1 MLFRTKD
8 QKEVI
13 AILKMKIDLP
23 KNMISSNLEKIM
35 SFYCLHIPLDALEIL
50 EWDSA

>member
-13 AILKMKIDLP
+13 AILKMKIDL